1 MGVSV
6 STLKKRVNQY
16 WDGLPVWGWSS
27 CDNPDGGYI
36 GWGLLRDDVVTPHA
50 SVLAIEDFPKE
61 VVANL
66 HKLQRLGTRASWEE
80 NGKTYPF
87 GFRDSVN
94 VKNSHVSPHY
104 LVFDQS
110 MLFLSLVNFL
120 ENGMIRRYFHADP
133 GVQAAIKAI
142 PELANPEG
150 GDRVSVFEPGLGSM
164 VAQAQIDRQLAV
176 CRVSS
181 PPVQDGDLSDWP
193 TDHFVVVRFP
203 DQAEFGVP
211 AKKDRFEG
219 AFSFAWDT
227 NYLYIAADVK
237 EDDLVCEA
245 PANELYKDDAIELFI
260 DPRND
265 GFVWGDKSDFQI
277 GISPSGPDGHPQMY
291 AWFQNIVPPDNGLA
305 SKIAAVTPAGAA
317 YTVEGRIPGSA
328 STGVRRFERYS
339 TGMKISVFRFSGLV
353 RSGSFRYTSN
363 SVLLRSFIPLAGSQ
377 SL

>member
-27 CDNPDGGYI
+27 CDNPYGGYI

-66 HKLQRLGTRASWEE
+66 HKLQRLGMRASWEE
-80 NGKTYPF
+80 NGKKYPF

-94 VKNSHVSPHY
+94 VKNGHVSPHY

-110 MLFLSLVNFL
+110 MLFLSLANFL
-120 ENGMIRRYFHADP
+120 ENGMVRRYFHADP

-176 CRVSS
+176 RRVSS

-193 TDHFVVVRFP
+193 TDCFAVVRFP

-260 DPRND
+260 DPRPD
-265 GFVWGDKSDFQI
+265 RDQTLRSCRP
-277 GISPSGPDGHPQMY
+277 SPDVCV
-291 AWFQNIVPPDNGLA
+291 VPECC
-305 SKIAAVTPAGAA
+305 PAG
-317 YTVEGRIPGSA
+317 
-328 STGVRRFERYS
+328 
-339 TGMKISVFRFSGLV
+339 
-353 RSGSFRYTSN
+353 
-363 SVLLRSFIPLAGSQ
+363 
-377 SL
+377 